1 MEATFEQS
9 PVVNNSISGNNSF
22 TAVAKAAGATSIAQ
36 TAAMTQRIANL
47 SAEAQDFET
56 GAYTHA
62 NQALY
67 GLIQKAY
74 ALYKDLTNSSDA
86 GLRFKKQ
93 GLSDYLDTNGL
104 GKHSDKPLAQRII
117 AAVFGDRDR
126 RRVSTYNVALRSL
139 IAENVKIE
147 DVAATIQDKGG
158 VQEMSVARAAG
169 AIGVKEKA
177 ALVKDAVKSATLAR
191 IDTEQTKQF
200 ANDEK
205 VGDQFTAVL
214 TQEADGSFSINTI
227 LDNNAVLKAALAAHY
242 NIEKAKAKKA

>member
-1 MEATFEQS
+1 MNTTSVQS
-9 PVVNNSISGNNSF
+9 SVAINNASGNNNL
-22 TAVAKAAGATSIAQ
+22 TIVAKAVGVTSVEQ
-36 TAAMTQRIANL
+36 VTKMTQRIAHL
-47 SAEAQDFET
+47 SAEAQEFEM
-56 GAYTHA
+56 GAYAHA

-74 ALYKDLTNSSDA
+74 ALYKELTNA
-86 GLRFKKQ
+86 GYTALRFKKQ
-93 GLSDYLDTNGL
+93 GLTDYLDTKGL
-104 GKHSDKPLAQRII
+104 GKYSDKPLPQRII

-126 RRVSTYNVALRSL
+126 RRVSSYNVTLRAL
-139 IAENVKIE
+139 IAENVKVE

-177 ALVKDAVKSATLAR
+177 ALVKDAVKSTTLAR
-191 IDTEQTKQF
+191 IDTAQTKQF

-242 NIEKAKAKKA
+242 NIEKAKSKKD